1 MGAGPSRIPSAY
13 CFVPCST
20 HRKTAFIEAVRIV
33 LQYNA
38 HTLSMQICHNIA
50 KKDCPISESILYI
63 EFSCTRS
70 VLIQYSSCECGC
82 EIEHPVSAWNL
93 NHIGLNGWRIHNR
106 TRCGNQMPI
115 IPGVFCSKRDRM
127 VHPIPS
133 SHIWGKKKRTPR
145 VIPGVCLYFEV
156 YRLFIQISVSPPRHV
171 GRKSTCRL
179 LKCAFATKFA
189 W

>member
-33 LQYNA
+33 FQYNA

-50 KKDCPISESILYI
+50 KKDCAISESILYI

-115 IPGVFCSKRDRM
+115 IPGVFCSERDRM

-133 SHIWGKKKRTPR
+133 SHIWGKKKEPPELSRGFVSTLKF
-145 VIPGVCLYFEV
+145 IDS
-156 YRLFIQISVSPPRHV
+156 LFKSPYLRDQS
-171 GRKSTCRL
+171 GDSQYGFS
-179 LKCAFATKFA
+179 A
-189 W
+189 

>member
-33 LQYNA
+33 FQYNA

-133 SHIWGKKKRTPR
+133 SHIWGKKKEPPELSRRFVSTLKFIDSLFKSP
-145 VIPGVCLYFEV
+145 
-156 YRLFIQISVSPPRHV
+156 YRHLGMSEEKAHAGF
-171 GRKSTCRL
+171 
-179 LKCAFATKFA
+179 
-189 W
+189 